1 MDLSLDRTG
10 RRQRGLLT
18 TSQLL
23 RAGWSS
29 MMIHDAVKA
38 NDLIVVRRRVFRVA
52 GAPFDHETAVL
63 AAVLGAGENAFLCGL
78 STGELFDFRWFP
90 PAGRIHLLSEGPNRP
105 RMPGVVGHRTLSLP
119 AYDLT
124 HLRSIPTTT
133 PERAFI
139 DVCGTVSGA
148 TLGDAGDDLLRRNI
162 IRLPRLMKSF
172 ELIPQSGRRK
182 RRPMYGFFAERVK
195 GYDPGGSERELDV
208 MKLIKSAGSGLVL
221 PKQQYR
227 VRVEGHT
234 YFLDYSWPETLNAL
248 EWEGWWWHGKFVSD
262 FHKDKDRT
270 RRLQRAGWT
279 IWPVTARTSANEIL
293 AIAAVASGQKL
304 VPQTSFCPKA
314 MEAARKGV
322 VDDPLVETRDHAG
335 QLLVVG
341 VGGVGDGAPQAHDP

>member
-1 MDLSLDRTG
+1 M
-10 RRQRGLLT
+10 
-18 TSQLL
+18 
-23 RAGWSS
+23 
-29 MMIHDAVKA
+29 
-38 NDLIVVRRRVFRVA
+38 
-52 GAPFDHETAVL
+52 
-63 AAVLGAGENAFLCGL
+63 
-78 STGELFDFRWFP
+78 
-90 PAGRIHLLSEGPNRP
+90 
-105 RMPGVVGHRTLSLP
+105 
-119 AYDLT
+119 
-124 HLRSIPTTT
+124 
-133 PERAFI
+133 
-139 DVCGTVSGA
+139 
-148 TLGDAGDDLLRRNI
+148 
-162 IRLPRLMKSF
+162 
-172 ELIPQSGRRK
+172 
-182 RRPMYGFFAERVK
+182 K